1 MKISYAICT
10 HNESE
15 SLFNLTEKINQN
27 KDTQD
32 EIVFLDDHSTN
43 KVTKDFLKNQEN
55 VYYNHLNK
63 NYANHKNILK
73 KHCSGDYIF
82 QIDADEYPTLQLF
95 VSLKKIINKNPKVDL
110 FRVPRQNYV
119 NGILKEHIVKWRWS
133 IDEKRRINYPD
144 YQTRIFK
151 NTNDIYWTRP
161 VHEYITGFKIAT
173 NLPKDKN
180 LDLIHKKEIQNQV
193 KNNLIYQK
201 NYNSDGSIK
210 KT

>member
-1 MKISYAICT
+1 MKISSAICT

-95 VSLKKIINKNPKVDL
+95 VSLKKIMH
-110 FRVPRQNYV
+110 Y
-119 NGILKEHIVKWRWS
+119 
-133 IDEKRRINYPD
+133 
-144 YQTRIFK
+144 
-151 NTNDIYWTRP
+151 
-161 VHEYITGFKIAT
+161 
-173 NLPKDKN
+173 
-180 LDLIHKKEIQNQV
+180 LI
-193 KNNLIYQK
+193 
-201 NYNSDGSIK
+201 
-210 KT
+210 